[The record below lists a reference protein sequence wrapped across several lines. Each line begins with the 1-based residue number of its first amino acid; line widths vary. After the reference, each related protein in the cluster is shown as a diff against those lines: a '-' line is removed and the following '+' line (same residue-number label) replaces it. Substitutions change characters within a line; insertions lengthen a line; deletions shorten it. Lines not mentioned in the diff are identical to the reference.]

1 MTLVNYPGS
10 DHQMAQIS
18 IDAGY
23 ARDIMLMLT
32 DAHAVIAG
40 LAGGEAPAA
49 ARQGAAVL
57 RDADGGYD
65 LDGLAGALSE
75 VINWLHQARDHA
87 LAGIPPIS

>member
-32 DAHAVIAG
+32 DAHALISVFASSMSD
-40 LAGGEAPAA
+40 APATA
-49 ARQGAAVL
+49 SRTI
-57 RDADGGYD
+57 RT
-65 LDGLAGALSE
+65 
-75 VINWLHQARDHA
+75 
-87 LAGIPPIS
+87 

>member
-1 MTLVNYPGS
+1 MTLINYPGS

-32 DAHAVIAG
+32 DAHALVDD
-40 LAGGEAPAA
+40 LASGHAPAA
-49 ARQGAAVL
+49 ARQASAVL
-57 RDADGGYD
+57 RDADSGYD

-75 VINWLHQARDHA
+75 VINWLHQARDDTF
-87 LAGIPPIS
+87 AGIPPIS